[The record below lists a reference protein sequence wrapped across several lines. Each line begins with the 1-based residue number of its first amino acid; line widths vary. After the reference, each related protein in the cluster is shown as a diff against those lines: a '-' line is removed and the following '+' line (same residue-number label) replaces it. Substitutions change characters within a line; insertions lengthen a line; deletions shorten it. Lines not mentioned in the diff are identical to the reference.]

1 MPHPPKTAIRPS
13 PLRVAVASMIGT
25 TIEWYDYYIYGAA
38 TVLVFNSQ
46 FFPSLDP
53 LAATLAGFATFSVSY
68 LARPLGG
75 AFFGHFGDIVGRK
88 RMLVLSVLLMGFGTL
103 AVGLLPTYATIGV
116 AAPILLVVCRFL
128 QGFAVGGEWGGAV
141 LVALEHAPPSRR
153 AFFASFPQVGVP
165 LGTFLSSGTF
175 ALVTSLPHH
184 DVTAWAW
191 RIPFYCSTILVAIA
205 LWIRLRITETPEF
218 ERLRRQHEERQQR
231 EERRIPIRDLFRRHK
246 RALLAGVL
254 SPFPNAI
261 LFYIVTVFLL
271 SYGHTHVGATSREL
285 FIALMIAAGIAAPL
299 LPVIAGLGDR
309 IGPKR
314 ALQAGALVI
323 LLFAFPLFWM
333 FDTGSFLG
341 IVTAMVLGLAV
352 LHNLYYGVLSSFIA
366 GLFPAEV
373 RYTGTSLSYQL
384 GQILTAAP
392 VPIVATL
399 LATLGNSHGVSL
411 YIMAAGLIGM
421 IAVSTSPRGMNEP
434 AAPVTAGDATQQS
447 PLQPGRTS

>member
-1 MPHPPKTAIRPS
+1 MPRTDKTVARPG
-13 PLRVAVASMIGT
+13 PLRVAAASLIGT
-25 TIEWYDYYIYGAA
+25 TIEWYDYYIYGSA

-68 LARPLGG
+68 IARPVGA
-75 AFFGHFGDIVGRK
+75 AFFGHFGDVLGRK
-88 RMLVLSVLLMGFGTL
+88 RMLVLSVLLMGFATL
-103 AVGLLPTYATIGV
+103 AVGLLPTYAMIGIG
-116 AAPILLVVCRFL
+116 APILLVVCRFL

-141 LVALEHAPPSRR
+141 LVALEHAPPRRR

-175 ALVTSLPHH
+175 ALVTSLPKH
-184 DVTAWAW
+184 DVTTWAW
-191 RIPFYCSTILVAIA
+191 RVPFYCSVILVVIA
-205 LWIRLRITETPEF
+205 LWIRLRISETPEF
-218 ERLRRQHEERQQR
+218 ERLQQHRRD
-231 EERRIPIRDLFRRHK
+231 RRIPLVELFRHQK

-261 LFYIVTVFLL
+261 LFYIVTVFLI
-271 SYGHTHVGATSREL
+271 SYGPTHVGATSREL

-299 LPVIAGLGDR
+299 LPVIAILGDR
-309 IGPKR
+309 FGTKR
-314 ALQAGALVI
+314 TLQAGAMVI
-323 LLFAFPLFWM
+323 VLFAFPMFWLF
-333 FDTGSFLG
+333 DGGTFLG
-341 IVTAMVLGLAV
+341 IVIAMTLGLAV

-366 GLFPAEV
+366 GLFPADV
-373 RYTGTSLSYQL
+373 RYTGTSLSYHL

-411 YIMAAGLIGM
+411 YIMAAGLIGV
-421 IAVSTSPRGMNEP
+421 IAVSTSPRGPNDSAHSGETSRTVDHEP
-434 AAPVTAGDATQQS
+434 AHRTQC
-447 PLQPGRTS
+447 R